1 LDFVFSDIS
10 RAFKIVQTPSAQCVG
25 KPNTGNSAFLL
36 QTTKSTQKHKIGT
49 ETAEQV
55 FHNRDVLA
63 PLGIQIA
70 PKVNEPRFCAL
81 GMDLSGRR
89 LSVCFTIRGGKI
101 RIISARPMSQ
111 MERKKYAS
119 LREE

>member
-1 LDFVFSDIS
+1 MAQFEFVAWLAQWLLEQDEF
-10 RAFKIVQTPSAQCVG
+10 AFDWDE
-25 KPNTGNSAFLL
+25 GNSS
-36 QTTKSTQKHKIGT
+36 KSTQKHKIGT
-49 ETAEQV
+49 EAAEQL
-55 FHNRDVLA
+55 FRNREVLA

-101 RIISARPMSQ
+101 RVISIRPMSQ
-111 MERKKYAS
+111 MERKKYVA